1 VKGASQSS
9 RGLGVVLGATLAIIV
24 MAGGIVVAGG
34 PVNAVPAQAATPPPM
49 VSQSLSF
56 TAPDGTVLHA
66 AIGGSGALTKRPLIV
81 EDSPYAP
88 DVSSLA
94 WVGPAYNYI
103 ELQWRGT
110 GLSGGSLDT
119 TGAADQ
125 SDLSAFLG
133 WACVQPWSNGS
144 IGLYGFSASA
154 IVVYNAMH
162 LALPCVKT
170 AAMMAGTVDLYRN
183 LLSIGGIPNLLP
195 GAVVEATIG
204 FDTLANGLT
213 RLQQEPGTIPDA
225 TLGYLES
232 PLQVLTNQTE
242 DAFWQDRTFQG
253 DRDRIPVL
261 ADTSF
266 YDVEE
271 GGPFLAF
278 NNTKQYGSH
287 LLVCGAHDGFPAGTP
302 GPFPQYENWFD
313 HYLLGQPLSAANQPT
328 VDLCLSNGSR
338 EQFLADNLTRITG
351 PGWPLPDTQWTR
363 LYLSSAKSGSA
374 TSLNDGS
381 LSLQPQAAKATQSY
395 PFIPSEMTETDVHT
409 TGVIASDGLD
419 QAAQLFPFL
428 TNLQLTGPTSLTYTT
443 PPLQQAINAVGPASL
458 DVSVSSTAPATDIY
472 AVVADVWPDGTA
484 YTVATGQLRTS
495 YPNIIKPSS
504 LVDSE
509 GDVVDPYNDFST
521 QDPASPGAT
530 REYQVEILPIG
541 NHFAAGHRI
550 RLYLVGTPFDQL
562 PSAPGLNTVS
572 LGGVTA
578 SRLILPT
585 DGGAPALGN

>member
-1 VKGASQSS
+1 VMAVNQRN
-9 RGLGVVLGATLAIIV
+9 RGLGVVLGTALSMFV
-24 MAGGIVVAGG
+24 LAGGLVD
-34 PVNAVPAQAATPPPM
+34 AVPAPAATPPAM
-49 VSQSLSF
+49 TSQSLSF
-56 TAPDGTVLHA
+56 TAPDGTILHA
-66 AIGGSGALTKRPLIV
+66 TIGASGALTKRPLIV

-88 DVSSLA
+88 DVSSLS

-162 LALPCVKT
+162 LPLPCVKT
-170 AAMMAGTVDLYRN
+170 ASMMAGTVDLYRN
-183 LLSIGGIPNLLP
+183 LLSIGGIPNSLP

-225 TLGYLES
+225 TLGYLEA

-242 DAFWQDRTFQG
+242 DAFWQQRTFQG

-278 NNTKQYGSH
+278 NDTRQYGSH

-302 GPFPQYENWFD
+302 GPFPQYQNWFD
-313 HYLLGQPLSAANQPT
+313 HYLLGRPLSAANRPR
-328 VDLCLSNGSR
+328 VNLCLSNGSR

-351 PGWPLPDTQWTR
+351 PSWPLPGTQWTR
-363 LYLSSAKSGSA
+363 MYLSSAKSGSA
-374 TSLNDGS
+374 SSLNDGT
-381 LSLQPQAAKATQSY
+381 LSLEPQSSKTTQSY
-395 PFIPSEMTETDVHT
+395 PFIPSDMTETDVHT

-419 QAAQLFPFL
+419 QAARLFPFL
-428 TNLQLTGPTSLTYTT
+428 TNLQLAGPTSLTYTT
-443 PPLQQAINAVGPASL
+443 PPLRQAINAVGPASL
-458 DVSVSSTAPATDIY
+458 DVSVSSTAPVTDLY
-472 AVVADVWPDGTA
+472 AVVADVAPDGTA
-484 YTVATGQLRTS
+484 YPVATGQLRTS
-495 YPNIIKPSS
+495 YPNIVKPSS

-509 GDVVDPYNDFST
+509 GDIVDPYSDFSA
-521 QDPASPGAT
+521 QDPATPGT
-530 REYQVEILPIG
+530 SREYHVEILPIG

-550 RLYLVGTPFDQL
+550 RLYVVGTPFDQL

-578 SRLILPT
+578 SRLLFPT
-585 DGGAPALGN
+585 DGGVPTFSN